1 MTTKQRKVTHST
13 FTIERTF
20 RHPPTKVWNAFA
32 TKEAKGKWFSG
43 PSEEW
48 TTLSW
53 ELDFRIGGKETSIS
67 QPKGGPV
74 ISFES
79 RYYDILPN
87 ERLVY
92 AYEMHIGDDRIS
104 VSLATIELRA
114 EGNGTKLVL
123 VEQGAYLD
131 GFDNPKLR
139 EDGTNQLM
147 DALAASLEPTS

>member
-1 MTTKQRKVTHST
+1 MHRTERRERRTTGDLLEPRQQRTWIVAGS
-13 FTIERTF
+13 
-20 RHPPTKVWNAFA
+20 
-32 TKEAKGKWFSG
+32 EA
-43 PSEEW
+43 

-147 DALAASLEPTS
+147 DALAASLDPVS